1 MPRCVRQ
8 RSGWGA
14 RGERGREGHTKTRR
28 HEGGGEG
35 REKRKRGKGKRG
47 GSVWWGR
54 RRCADGVKAL
64 NGGG

>member
-14 RGERGREGHTKTRR
+14 GGERGREGHTKTRR

-35 REKRKRGKGKRG
+35 QEEEGEGQEGRECVVGQKKVCGW
-47 GSVWWGR
+47 S
-54 RRCADGVKAL
+54 
-64 NGGG
+64 